1 MENKEYKI
9 VPFTKLNAPGHYIK
23 TKVVPWCEEI
33 SIESHPNPAKGS
45 PAAYNMG
52 ALNWMD
58 RDETLANIL
67 WNKKRFY
74 KGNGQY
80 YFLEKDT
87 AIIAGSGIHRS
98 EFCHD
103 IALGSVRSFVN
114 KEYRGYH
121 LLGDILWPAQ
131 LAWATRN
138 NYKMIL
144 ITVNK
149 YNRGL
154 LNIIKRT
161 GVGHQ
166 KNRTTE
172 KFFHNGVVNVPFP
185 IEIKGITQ
193 WAIGHRIDEAYEF
206 DWELVRS
213 HAEKNTKLQK
223 LT

>member
-23 TKVVPWCEEI
+23 TKVIPWCEEI
-33 SIESHPNPAKGS
+33 SIESHPNPDKGS

-52 ALNWMD
+52 ALNWLE
-58 RDETLANIL
+58 RNETLANIL

-80 YFLEKDT
+80 YFLEKNN

-98 EFCHD
+98 EFCPE

-121 LLGDILWPAQ
+121 FLGDILWPAQ

-138 NYKMIL
+138 NYKMII

-149 YNRGL
+149 YNRRL
-154 LNIIKRT
+154 LNIIKRN

-166 KNRTTE
+166 KNRTIE
-172 KFFHNGVVNVPFP
+172 KFFHNGVVDVPFP
-185 IEIKGITQ
+185 IEINGITQ
-193 WAIGHRIDEAYEF
+193 WAIGHRIDEAYKF
-206 DWELVRS
+206 DWELIRS
-213 HAEKNTKLQK
+213 HTEKNTKLQK